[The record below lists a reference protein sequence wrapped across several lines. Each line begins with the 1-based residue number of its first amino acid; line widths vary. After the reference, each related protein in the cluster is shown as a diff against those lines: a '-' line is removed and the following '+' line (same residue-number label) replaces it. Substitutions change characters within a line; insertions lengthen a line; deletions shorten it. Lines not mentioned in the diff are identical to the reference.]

1 MGLLDTAV
9 ISFVVIV
16 LLHLT
21 LKNMLAS
28 YPGEKDSDGAG
39 ESHSIRATG
48 MHPARDEMLDFVR
61 GHLMDLERNRHKK
74 PKGSNYYND
83 FHDSDLHHERTDL
96 SKFFEVE
103 QSVPDT
109 KTLLR
114 EISGGDCGP
123 DSLQDCKD
131 LAPSLTDPQSGNPM
145 RFDLGSDGS
154 ATFMTDVWSYQNEKP
169 MNGGKVDGIRGIDPM
184 GSDFTV
190 YPAPDGVRESKFL
203 NSYPYIQSAGQW

>member
-21 LKNMLAS
+21 LKNMLSS
-28 YPGEKDSDGAG
+28 YPGEKDSDAAG
-39 ESHSIRATG
+39 EEHSFNAAGR
-48 MHPARDEMLDFVR
+48 HPARDEMLDFVR
-61 GHLMDLERNRHKK
+61 GHLMDLERGRRKK

-109 KTLLR
+109 KELLR
-114 EISGGDCGP
+114 QIAGPDCGP
-123 DSLQDCKD
+123 GSLDDCRD
-131 LAPSLTDPQSGNPM
+131 LAPSLVDPQTGVKLMCLVFRTGIEPEIGLRVNSIPSLPEIRAM
-145 RFDLGSDGS
+145 AWKIRR
-154 ATFMTDVWSYQNEKP
+154 VW
-169 MNGGKVDGIRGIDPM
+169 
-184 GSDFTV
+184 
-190 YPAPDGVRESKFL
+190 
-203 NSYPYIQSAGQW
+203 

>member
-21 LKNMLAS
+21 LKNMLSS
-28 YPGEKDSDGAG
+28 YPGEKDSDSAG
-39 ESHSIRATG
+39 EEHSFRG
-48 MHPARDEMLDFVR
+48 EGHHPARDEMLDFVR
-61 GHLMDLERNRHKK
+61 GHLMDLERNRRSK

-83 FHDSDLHHERTDL
+83 YHDSDLHHEQTDL

-109 KTLLR
+109 KELLR
-114 EISGGDCGP
+114 QISGPDCGP
-123 DSLQDCKD
+123 GSLNDCKD
-131 LAPSLTDPQSGNPM
+131 LAPSLVDPQTGHPM
-145 RFDLGSDGS
+145 RFDVGSDGS
-154 ATFMTDVWSYQNEKP
+154 ATFMDDIWSYQNEKP

-190 YPAPDGVRESKFL
+190 YPAPDGVREANFV
-203 NSYPYIQSAGQW
+203 NSYPYTQSAGQW